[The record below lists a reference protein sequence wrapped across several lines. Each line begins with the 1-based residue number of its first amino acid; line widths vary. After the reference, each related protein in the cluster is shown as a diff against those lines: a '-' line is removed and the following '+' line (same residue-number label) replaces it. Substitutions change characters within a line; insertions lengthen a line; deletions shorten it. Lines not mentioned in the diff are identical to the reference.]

1 MFQIIGSHS
10 GHQVCI
16 SLFGG
21 PGAASTSK
29 NRTLFSALGPK
40 RGIEVVFKP
49 QARILWEYYA
59 SRRFF
64 HGGSL
69 QLVKTI
75 FFSQQKNTGTGFLFD
90 ISGITPVVQW
100 SGPQKAQSPLQNTKT
115 IGERRR
121 GAQFNSV
128 SRVVGSKLDHWNKKS
143 LGDLR
148 GITWTFS
155 LQNPSYFTESLP
167 SRNFLGESNIK
178 AYSSHWVW
186 WKEGGWMGIDN
197 GA

>member
-75 FFSQQKNTGTGFLFD
+75 FFLSKKTQG
-90 ISGITPVVQW
+90 PV
-100 SGPQKAQSPLQNTKT
+100 SCS
-115 IGERRR
+115 I
-121 GAQFNSV
+121 
-128 SRVVGSKLDHWNKKS
+128 S
-143 LGDLR
+143 LGLRLWFNDL
-148 GITWTFS
+148 GPKKPNHHYKTPKPSGKEEGAPNLIVFHGS
-155 LQNPSYFTESLP
+155 LGPSWIIE
-167 SRNFLGESNIK
+167 IK
-178 AYSSHWVW
+178 NHWVTCEASPELFPF
-186 WKEGGWMGIDN
+186 KIQATSLNPCLLATSLGSQT
-197 GA
+197 